1 MKHNPTN
8 ERLKREYFRYLKEAK
23 GRDEASI
30 DAVAKAL
37 SRFEYS
43 TSRKDFGKLHREQAI
58 AFKRRLAEAA
68 NQRTGEKLSKSTIH
82 STLRHCREFFLWLAR
97 EPGYQR
103 KIQYADA
110 DYFNLSEKDVA
121 IARARREKR
130 VPTLAQVEHV
140 LASMRSTTPIER
152 RDRALIAFASLT
164 ACRVDALASLQL
176 GDVDLRAGL
185 VSQDARHVRTKF
197 SKSFTTWFMPVSD
210 RAMEIVQ
217 SWHAELSADIARGF
231 DSPLFPATAVGLDN
245 QGAFTAAGLAS
256 HGWASTGPIRDIFR
270 RAFELAGLPYFN
282 PHSFRDMLV
291 RHAMSLDL
299 TPEQFKAWSQNLGH
313 NGVLTT
319 LTSYGH
325 VPAHRQGDL
334 IRATTTARQSP
345 EVADEQIALIE
356 SMLQKLKA
364 AKA

>member
-1 MKHNPTN
+1 LKHNPTN

-37 SRFEYS
+37 SRFETS

-58 AFKRRLAEAA
+58 AFKRRLADAA
-68 NQRTGEKLSKSTIH
+68 NERTGERLSKSTVH
-82 STLRHCREFFLWLAR
+82 ATLRHCREFFLWLAR

-121 IARARREKR
+121 VARARREKR
-130 VPTLAQVEHV
+130 VPTLAQAEHV
-140 LASMRSTTPIER
+140 LTSIPGNTQIER
-152 RDRALIAFASLT
+152 RDRALIAFTMLT
-164 ACRVDALASLQL
+164 AARVDALASLQL
-176 GDVDLRAGL
+176 GDVDLRAEL

-197 SKSFTTWFMPVSD
+197 RKSFTTWFMPVSD
-210 RAMEIVQ
+210 LAMEIVRD
-217 SWHAELSADIARGF
+217 WHAELRADVRRGLK
-231 DSPLFPATAVGLDN
+231 SPLFPATAIGLDELGAFKAVGL
-245 QGAFTAAGLAS
+245 AA
-256 HGWASTGPIRDIFR
+256 HGWASTGPVRAIFK
-270 RAFELAGLPYFN
+270 RAFEQAGLPYFN

-299 TPEQFKAWSQNLGH
+299 PAQELKAWSQNLGH
-313 NGVLTT
+313 NSVLTT

-325 VPAHRQGDL
+325 VPAHLQGEL
-334 IRATTTARQSP
+334 IRASGTARQSRDM
-345 EVADEQIALIE
+345 ADEEIAMLE
-356 SMLQKLKA
+356 AVLQKLKA
-364 AKA
+364 AKP